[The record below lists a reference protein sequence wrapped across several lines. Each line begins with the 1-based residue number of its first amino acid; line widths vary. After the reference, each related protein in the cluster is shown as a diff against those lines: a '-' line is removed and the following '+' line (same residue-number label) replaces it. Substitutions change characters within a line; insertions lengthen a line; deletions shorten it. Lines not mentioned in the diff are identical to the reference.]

1 MVGDGGQCR
10 QPGPPHP
17 LCLPTQPVPITG
29 GMAPLGG
36 SAANRVPPW
45 RLKRENSRGRLAAPH
60 TFGER
65 PHLRRWR
72 RVRTC
77 VHAVYMHVHGTFVCT
92 RGMGVCS
99 RAWGHGG
106 RRGHYHDDR
115 NREKE
120 TFFHQKRPVVS
131 NCPGSGSDRH
141 PCLGLGVRGGGENP
155 RVTAWRGYLGRP
167 SPGSCMQS
175 PCHRGRSRSRAG
187 SCSVPPRRPPSLHT
201 RLCLQARPAN
211 LSMAAS
217 QTGPGQVAVGA
228 GQGTTRTS
236 HPGSVGPTRPGPN
249 SLPSSPDGAAPGVLG
264 ACF

>member
-1 MVGDGGQCR
+1 MLLPIPLGRGPIYAGGEGYARVYMRCICMCTVRSCAQGAWVCA
-10 QPGPPHP
+10 HV
-17 LCLPTQPVPITG
+17 CG
-29 GMAPLGG
+29 GMVVEEAIT
-36 SAANRVPPW
+36 
-45 RLKRENSRGRLAAPH
+45 RLTETGR
-60 TFGER
+60 
-65 PHLRRWR
+65 
-72 RVRTC
+72 
-77 VHAVYMHVHGTFVCT
+77 
-92 RGMGVCS
+92 
-99 RAWGHGG
+99 
-106 RRGHYHDDR
+106 
-115 NREKE
+115 E

-141 PCLGLGVRGGGENP
+141 PRLGLGVRGGGENP

-175 PCHRGRSRSRAG
+175 PCHRGRSRSRAS

-201 RLCLQARPAN
+201 HLCLQARPAN

-249 SLPSSPDGAAPGVLG
+249 SLPSSPDRAAPGVLG